1 MRQNIKEDRQ
11 EIISIEEYL
20 RKRSVIRAKESIRKN
35 SGTSQKNLSRK
46 AIELTELL
54 YI

>member
-1 MRQNIKEDRQ
+1 MRQNVKEDRQ

-35 SGTSQKNLSRK
+35 SGASQKKLSGK
-46 AIELTELL
+46 AIELAELM